1 MVVLKSWERSKQALC
16 LSAGNARTDE
26 TVSIERNDAMSS
38 LVLTKEE
45 ELKVKQALVDFVVNT
60 SNTSEHRRPED
71 IAILPAM
78 TEILLWKD

>member
-1 MVVLKSWERSKQALC
+1 MQALSWGKA
-16 LSAGNARTDE
+16 LPDE

-38 LVLTKEE
+38 LVLTKED
-45 ELKVKQALVDFVVNT
+45 ELKVKQALVDFVVST

-78 TEILLWKD
+78 TKILLGQNG